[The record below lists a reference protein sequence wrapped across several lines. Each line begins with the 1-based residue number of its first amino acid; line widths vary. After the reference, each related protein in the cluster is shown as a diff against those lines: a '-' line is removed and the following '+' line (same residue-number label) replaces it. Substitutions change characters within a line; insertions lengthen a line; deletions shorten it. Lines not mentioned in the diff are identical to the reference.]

1 MPGEQTMR
9 SEIVN
14 GDNNTTVFAGNVD
27 LSQVQ
32 KTLGT
37 NWTHTNAKTIVDWM
51 YMGAYQMKILDLAIA
66 EGRSYIRRNAV
77 VGIVLSTLTGTLSVS
92 TFSVNDPMRIYSTTM
107 SAVFALFSFTVA
119 ICAGYIK
126 IYQIQERLEDFIK
139 NRQDW
144 ISFTS
149 VITSELQLP
158 EHLRRDALYIIIKYK
173 DKYLDLIKSDIDIP
187 YKIRLAVDAIM
198 RDKQT
203 MDTNLKTYTT
213 LADFVYAIQVGVL
226 DNIRPDIRVET
237 ESVATTPETPGTP
250 GKPNIREISGRRVSF
265 EETTIN

>member
-9 SEIVN
+9 SEIVD
-14 GDNNTTVFAGNVD
+14 GDNNTTVFAGNMNG
-27 LSQVQ
+27 LRQSQVQ

-37 NWTHTNAKTIVDWM
+37 NWTHANAKTIVDWM

-77 VGIVLSTLTGTLSVS
+77 IGIVLSTLTGTLSVS
-92 TFSVNDPMRIYSTTM
+92 TFSVNDPLRIYSTTM

-158 EHLRRDALYIIIKYK
+158 EHLRRDALYVIIKYK
-173 DKYLDLIKSDIDIP
+173 DKYLDLIKSDVDIP
-187 YKIRLAVDAIM
+187 YKIRLTVDKIM
-198 RDKQT
+198 RDKQRV
-203 MDTNLKTYTT
+203 DINLRTYTT

-226 DNIRPDIRVET
+226 DNIRSDTGAGKGPE
-237 ESVATTPETPGTP
+237 TPETPELHVT
-250 GKPNIREISGRRVSF
+250 F
-265 EETTIN
+265 EENQCASV